1 MQKMHKEDLIKNI
14 GDLAVRALI
23 YELSTT
29 PKPGLVDKE
38 NNGAHRDMDYEMFKK
53 SAYSLRECFQQCVK
67 AGIEHQQEPIAFRL
81 RRIGL
86 AGEKKMFAATGGVNT
101 HRGLIFSLG
110 IICAACGIL
119 GVDRDIN
126 APLLQKTCA
135 KLSREVL
142 EVGTAVLNTHGNQ
155 VYAKTGIYGA
165 KGEALSGFNTAF
177 SVGLPSLRG
186 ALAAGLKGNDAM
198 VVALL
203 NLMANTDDSN
213 VVYRGGTEGL
223 EYIKSESERILRK
236 LDSEYNLELVRDFD
250 KECIRRNLSP
260 GGSADLLAVSAMLH
274 MILEEDRTW

>member
-53 SAYSLRECFQQCVK
+53 SAYSLRECFEQCAR
-67 AGIEHQQEPIAFRL
+67 AGTENQQEPMAFRL
-81 RRIGL
+81 RKIGL
-86 AGEKKMFAATGGVNT
+86 AGEKKMFDATGGVNT
-101 HRGLIFSLG
+101 HKGLIFSLG

-119 GVDRDIN
+119 GMDRGIN
-126 APLLQKTCA
+126 AHLLQNTCA

-142 EVGTAVLNTHGNQ
+142 ETGTAILNTHGNI

-198 VVALL
+198 VVVLL
-203 NLMANTDDSN
+203 NLMAKTDDSN

-223 EYIKSESERILRK
+223 EYIKSESERILRT
-236 LDSEYNLELVRDFD
+236 LNSEYNLDIVRDFD

-274 MILEEDRTW
+274 MILEEDQT

>member
-53 SAYSLRECFQQCVK
+53 SAYSLRECFEQCAR
-67 AGIEHQQEPIAFRL
+67 AGTENQHEHMAFRL
-81 RRIGL
+81 RKIGL
-86 AGEKKMFAATGGVNT
+86 AGEKKMFDATGGVNT
-101 HRGLIFSLG
+101 HKGRIFSLG
-110 IICAACGIL
+110 IICAAGGIL
-119 GVDRDIN
+119 GMDRGIN
-126 APLLQKTCA
+126 AHLLQNTCA

-142 EVGTAVLNTHGNQ
+142 ETGTAKLNTPGNM
-155 VYAKTGIYGA
+155 VYAKTGIYGV
-165 KGEALSGFNTAF
+165 KGEALSGCNTAF

-186 ALAAGLKGNDAM
+186 ALAAGLKGNDAT

-203 NLMANTDDSN
+203 NLMAKTDDSN

-223 EYIKSESERILRK
+223 EYIKSESERILRT
-236 LDSEYNLELVRDFD
+236 LNSEYNLDIVRDFD

-274 MILEEDRTW
+274 MILEEDQT